1 MTMKNRNIGLIILFL
16 LLAIIAIIVFTYRE
30 KTFNLVELGK
40 ENAVLNRTEK
50 NYLDTVVSVGLDELN
65 ISGVTVLIDP
75 LEKEL
80 TTGEY
85 DIQAHIIG
93 TQNQFI
99 IFTDMF
105 SREKSI
111 EVMSHELIHLQ
122 QYNSGRLIKTN
133 GGVIWEGYFVP
144 SIGNIPY
151 LARPWELEAFV
162 LGENLRKSLRIILI
176 KK

>member
-1 MTMKNRNIGLIILFL
+1 MTTKNRNIILIILFL
-16 LLAIIAIIVFTYRE
+16 LLAVIAILVFTYRE
-30 KTFNLVELGK
+30 KTFNVVELGK

-50 NYLDTVVSVGLDELN
+50 NYLDTIVNIGLSELR

-75 LEKEL
+75 LEQEL

-99 IFTDMF
+99 IFTDKF

-122 QYNSGRLIKTN
+122 QYNKGRLVKIN
-133 GGVIWEGYFVP
+133 GGVIWEGYLIE
-144 SIGNIPY
+144 SIEHIPY
-151 LARPWELEAFV
+151 MSRPWELEAFV
-162 LGENLRKSLRIILI
+162 LGENLKRTLRTILI